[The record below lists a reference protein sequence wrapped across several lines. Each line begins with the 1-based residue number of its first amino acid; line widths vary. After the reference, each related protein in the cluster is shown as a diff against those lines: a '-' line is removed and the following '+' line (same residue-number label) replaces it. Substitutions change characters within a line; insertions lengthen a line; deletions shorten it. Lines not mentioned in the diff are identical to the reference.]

1 MSRGIVVL
9 LMSILLVGC
18 TSAAKRERIAVSN
31 AKATCLS
38 LGFEGGTDRY
48 LRCYNQVRA
57 NETERDAAWS
67 RRQTE
72 LNQELF
78 DYNRHIQVRGR
89 SRVY

>member
-1 MSRGIVVL
+1 MSRRIVVL
-9 LMSILLVGC
+9 LISILLVGC
-18 TSAAKRERIAVSN
+18 APGANRERIAVSN
-31 AKATCLS
+31 AKATCVS
-38 LGFEGGTDRY
+38 LGFESGTDRY
-48 LRCYNQVRA
+48 LRCYNQVFA
-57 NETERDAAWS
+57 NETARDAAWS

>member
-18 TSAAKRERIAVSN
+18 ASGANRERIAVSN

-48 LRCYNQVRA
+48 IR
-57 NETERDAAWS
+57 
-67 RRQTE
+67 
-72 LNQELF
+72 F
-78 DYNRHIQVRGR
+78 
-89 SRVY
+89 